1 MLPQRSLY
9 LQILH
14 ILRLYLQILR
24 VARWKKP
31 ISDGLRG
38 YLAVLRIHV
47 ETVWPMR
54 CLKATAKVL

>member
-1 MLPQRSLY
+1 MLPQESLY
-9 LQILH
+9 HQILQ

-24 VARWKKP
+24 VARWKKT

-47 ETVWPMR
+47 ETV
-54 CLKATAKVL
+54 